1 MPAHRPALHEAA
13 HNDHTPVVILLLD
26 AGWSIEDTTM
36 DGQTPL
42 ALAAECGYL
51 ETAKCLLL
59 RGANIDTQDN
69 YKRTPLHEASRGG
82 HNEMIKTLLHFGA
95 HQEIRDRLGKT
106 AEDNAE
112 NDETRALLKR
122 DTIDLKLWDA
132 AEAGDEALV
141 SQLIC
146 GLESCR

>member
-59 RGANIDTQDN
+59 RGANIDTQTNAKNTDGLN
-69 YKRTPLHEASRGG
+69 KEFTPLHWASMRGYDDVVR
-82 HNEMIKTLLHFGA
+82 TLLQFGA
-95 HQEIRDRLGKT
+95 NQKIRKGWGQT
-106 AEDNAE
+106 AKDVAD
-112 NDETRALLKR
+112 NDETRAVFKEN
-122 DTIDLKLWDA
+122 K
-132 AEAGDEALV
+132 E
-141 SQLIC
+141 
-146 GLESCR
+146 GLCCIIS